1 MDGDVQWEFLKS
13 PSNAL
18 AQLKVEYTRF
28 LQVFFAKLDIPFPQ
42 VLSTFPNWPSM
53 EVRSDNLHVS

>member
-1 MDGDVQWEFLKS
+1 MDGDVQWEFS
-13 PSNAL
+13 RAL
-18 AQLKVEYTRF
+18 QMPLQLKVEYTRF
-28 LQVFFAKLDIPFPQ
+28 LQVFFAKLDILFPQ